1 MNDWF
6 SVEKIDNQTYVI
18 CENKHLEETRCYLL
32 LGSQKAILIDTGLG
46 IANIKAVVDSITE
59 LPVMVVTTHV
69 HWDHIGGYSLFDNI
83 AVHELEEPWLDGK
96 FPLPLSVVKANLT
109 RESFDAPRDF
119 DIEKYYVFQGEPQI
133 ILHDGDYF
141 DLGERLVKVIHTPGH
156 SPGHCCFY
164 EPDRKYLY
172 SGDLIYKGCL
182 YVNYL
187 STYPLLFYDSIRKIR
202 KLCIDRVFPG
212 HHTINI
218 PTSIIGD
225 IEEALWQLEQD
236 GRLHHGSGV
245 HSYEDFSI
253 AL

>member
-18 CENKHLEETRCYLL
+18 CENKHWEETRCYLL

-69 HWDHIGGYSLFDNI
+69 HWDHIGGHSLFDNI

-119 DIEKYYVFQGEPQI
+119 DIEKTTFFKVS
-133 ILHDGDYF
+133 LRLYF
-141 DLGERLVKVIHTPGH
+141 MMAIT
-156 SPGHCCFY
+156 
-164 EPDRKYLY
+164 
-172 SGDLIYKGCL
+172 LIWAN
-182 YVNYL
+182 V
-187 STYPLLFYDSIRKIR
+187 
-202 KLCIDRVFPG
+202 
-212 HHTINI
+212 
-218 PTSIIGD
+218 
-225 IEEALWQLEQD
+225 
-236 GRLHHGSGV
+236 
-245 HSYEDFSI
+245 
-253 AL
+253 